1 MWTYRGRKMIHYA
14 NFEDFTIEFSPVVSQ
29 FFVTMNESKRQV
41 GGFAVA
47 SKAIEFGYKLLEKE
61 L

>member
-1 MWTYRGRKMIHYA
+1 MIHYA
-14 NFEDFTIEFSPVVSQ
+14 KFEDFTIEFSPVVSQ

-41 GGFAVA
+41 GGFPLA
-47 SKAIEFGYKLLEKE
+47 SNAIEFGYKLLEKE